1 MKKLFLY
8 IPLFM
13 LTISLSLSLA
23 YSQGNLSKY
32 SVSELTSADTTNKSK
47 SDDTTGKKKDEE
59 KEKPFDDV
67 IKDYKVIK
75 GFFTLYQKEDEGKV
89 YLEIKPDQFN
99 KIFLCAITREAADGT
114 YFDAPSMQGSFPFIL
129 KRVGKRILFI
139 QKNVEFR
146 ANENMPISRA
156 VTRGVTDSI
165 IGSAKIESLPHP
177 ERGSILIDPSGFF
190 LQDIDFVGDTFSE
203 HKKDVKYEFD
213 KENSYFSSLQS
224 FPENTEIETM
234 IYFKSGNPKPAMT
247 IPDARSF
254 RHIYHYSLS
263 VIPDS
268 DYKPRVADDR
278 IGYFLTMYQD
288 YSTVQRDTPY
298 TRYINRWQLEKADP
312 NAKLS
317 PPKQQIVY
325 WLENTIPL
333 EYRDAVREGIL
344 LWNTAFEKVGFKD
357 VIVVKQQPDNAD
369 WSAGDVRY
377 NTIRWMVHP
386 GAAFA
391 VGPSRANP
399 FTGQIYNAQIT
410 INADMVRAVFE
421 SEQQFVQPLAPG
433 TNSLSSW
440 ERAGVRD
447 QKFCD
452 YQFGAGPDAG
462 FGLELL
468 NARGDVD
475 NGKIDVPKYLHD
487 FLVHVVAHEVG
498 HTLGLRHNF
507 KGTSIYPYDK
517 LSDGNLTSS
526 VMDYVPVYIALKGQK
541 QGPYFQTHLGV
552 YDYLAIEYGYK
563 PINSVGDPSGS
574 KELEEIA
581 ARTAQPQYQYG
592 SDEDALDDSRAIDPL
607 SNRYDL
613 SDDPILFYKNR
624 VLLVQELWNT
634 MESHFETKGERYYRL
649 RQVFDRSL
657 KQYTIAVQNVSK
669 YIGGIYVHR
678 DHVGDPNGHLPFEP
692 VPAEK
697 QQQALDFFKENI
709 FSAQSFPFK
718 PELLDKLGAERLE
731 DFSDALWET
740 KRIDYPIHDEILK
753 IQSDALN
760 RLYDPLLLNRM
771 HDIEI
776 QSNQKIKVLM
786 MSDLFEQVRDS
797 IWSEL
802 LDNSNINSFRRPL
815 QRAHLDI
822 LIGLLLKPSDEL
834 PEDARTL
841 ARADLITLDTRIG
854 QVLATNKIDPETHAH
869 LDESRARIQ
878 AALKAGIEQ
887 TVNK

>member
-1 MKKLFLY
+1 MKKLFFY
-8 IPLFM
+8 VPLFL
-13 LTISLSLSLA
+13 LTISLPLSLA
-23 YSQGNLSKY
+23 YSQGNLPNY
-32 SVSELTSADTTNKSK
+32 SVQELKSTDTTVKSK
-47 SDDTTGKKKDEE
+47 SDDTTAKKKDEE
-59 KEKPFDDV
+59 KPFEEV

-89 YLEIKPDQFN
+89 YMEIKPDQFN

-129 KRVGKRILFI
+129 KRVGKRILWI

-165 IGSAKIESLPHP
+165 IGSAKIESQPQTQT
-177 ERGSILIDPSGFF
+177 GSILIDPSGFF
-190 LQDIDFVGDTFSE
+190 LQDIDLVGDTFSE
-203 HKKDVKYEFD
+203 HHKEVKYDFD

-234 IYFKSGNPKPAMT
+234 IYFKSGNPKPVST

-263 VIPDS
+263 VIPES

-298 TRYINRWQLEKADP
+298 TRYINRWQIEKADP
-312 NAKLS
+312 KAKLS

-344 LWNTAFEKVGFKD
+344 LWNSAFEKIGFKD
-357 VIVVKQQPDNAD
+357 VVVVKQQPDNAD

-399 FTGQIYNAQIT
+399 FTGQIYNAQIS
-410 INADMVRAVFE
+410 INADMIRAVFE
-421 SEQQFVQPLAPG
+421 SEEQFVQPLAPG
-433 TNSLSSW
+433 NFSHW
-440 ERAGVRD
+440 ERNGLMTNAPG
-447 QKFCD
+447 FCD
-452 YQFGAGPDAG
+452 YQFGAGPDAA

-468 NARGDVD
+468 SARGDVD
-475 NGKIDVPKYLHD
+475 NGKIDVQKYLHD

-526 VMDYVPVYIALKGQK
+526 VMDYVPVYIARKGQK
-541 QGPYFQTHLGV
+541 QGPFFQTHLGI

-563 PINSVGDPSGS
+563 PLDSVGDPSGS
-574 KELEEIA
+574 KELDEIA
-581 ARTAQPQYQYG
+581 ARTALPQYQYA
-592 SDEDALDDSRAIDPL
+592 SDEDTIDDSRAIDPL

-613 SDDPILFYKNR
+613 SDDPILYHKNR
-624 VLLVQELWNT
+624 ILLAQEIWNT
-634 MESHFETKGERYYRL
+634 MESQFEKKGTRYYKL
-649 RQVFDRSL
+649 RQVFDRAL
-657 KQYTIAVQNVSK
+657 AQYSIAIHNVSK

-678 DHVGDPNGHLPFEP
+678 DHVGDPNGHLPFTP

-697 QQQALDFFKENI
+697 QQQALDFLKENI
-709 FSAQSFPFK
+709 FSTSAFPIK
-718 PELLDKLGAERLE
+718 PELLNKLGAERLD
-731 DFSDALWET
+731 DFSDAIWET

-760 RLYDPLLLNRM
+760 HIYDPLLLNRM

-776 QSNQKIKVLM
+776 QSSPNNNVLM
-786 MSDLFEQVRDS
+786 LSDLFEQIRDS

-802 LDNSNINSFRRPL
+802 TDNSNINSFRRPL
-815 QRAHLDI
+815 QRVHLDT

-841 ARADLITLDTRIG
+841 ARADLMTLDTRIG
-854 QVLATNKIDPETHAH
+854 QVRGNNNLDSETQAH
-869 LDESRARIQ
+869 LDETRARIQ
-878 AALKAGIEQ
+878 AALKAGIER
-887 TVNK
+887 TINK